1 MLEEQERA
9 YFALGGGDDGLG
21 DDDAAAGV
29 VGAAADEGEEDEDES
44 VALARALMEEERAQ
58 WRARMLQMAVH
69 AVDEETGVVYSDDD
83 GVDTDAMTY
92 EDLTALGERMG
103 TQARSGS
110 HTGFH
115 TTPLAL

>member
-9 YFALGGGDDGLG
+9 YFALGGGGGGD

-29 VGAAADEGEEDEDES
+29 GAAADEDEDEDES

-58 WRARMLQMAVH
+58 WRARMLQMAGH